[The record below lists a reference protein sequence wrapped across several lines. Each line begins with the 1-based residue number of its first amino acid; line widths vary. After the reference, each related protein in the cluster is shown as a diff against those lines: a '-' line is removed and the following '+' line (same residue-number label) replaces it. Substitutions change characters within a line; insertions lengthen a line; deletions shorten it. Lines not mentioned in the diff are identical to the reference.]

1 MPATFTKIATATST
15 SNNASLSFTAIPG
28 TYKNLVIY
36 AYFRSNRASTNDPIV
51 MNFNGVTAGQ
61 SRRTDVLATGSPVND
76 ALTTGAWSACA
87 TDSASTA
94 GVWGQAVI
102 YISNYTDSGGL
113 NKTFV
118 SYGVGEQASTST
130 GYLRGQNSGSLDVTT
145 SITSITMTPLSTT
158 YWATN
163 SYAVLYGLE

>member
-15 SNNASLSFTAIPG
+15 SNNTSLGFTSIPN

-36 AYFRSNRASTNDPIV
+36 AYLRSNRTSTNDPIV
-51 MNFNGVTAGQ
+51 MSFNGVTAGQ
-61 SRRTDVLATGSPVND
+61 SRRTDVLASGSASNQVYD
-76 ALTTGAWSACA
+76 IGAWSACA
-87 TDSASTA
+87 TDASSTA

-102 YISNYTDSGGL
+102 YISEYASTTGL

-130 GYLRGQNSGSLDVTT
+130 GYLRGQNSGSLDVT
-145 SITSITMTPLSTT
+145 SAITSITMTPLSAT

>member
-15 SNNASLSFTAIPG
+15 SNNASLSFTSIPN

-36 AYFRSNRASTNDPIV
+36 AYLRSNRASTNDPIV
-51 MNFNGVTAGQ
+51 MRFNGVATGQ
-61 SRRTDVLATGSPVND
+61 SRRTDNLATGAFVND
-76 ALTTGAWSACA
+76 SLTTGAWSACA

-102 YISNYTDSGGL
+102 YISEYASSSSL
-113 NKTFV
+113 NRTFV

-130 GYLRGQNSGSLDVTT
+130 GYLRGQNSGTLDVTVPV
-145 SITSITMTPLSTT
+145 TSITMTPLSAT
-158 YWATN
+158 YWVTN